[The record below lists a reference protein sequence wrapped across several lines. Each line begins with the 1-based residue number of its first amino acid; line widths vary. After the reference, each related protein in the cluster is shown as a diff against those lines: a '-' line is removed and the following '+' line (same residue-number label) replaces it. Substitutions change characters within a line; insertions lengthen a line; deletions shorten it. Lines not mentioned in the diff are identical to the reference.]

1 MHKQRRRVFKMA
13 SFFKSRVARILPL
26 IALSLSLLFAG
37 CNTSP
42 KLNGDLKSTGSQYR
56 RTGCGT
62 GRWFFGNTD
71 SNTDT

>member
-1 MHKQRRRVFKMA
+1 MA

-42 KLNGDLKSTGSQYR
+42 KLNGDLKSPVPYR